1 MNSVYPPKRKS
12 KTSNSQASTRKK
24 MQAKYPILERVE
36 VTEQLLAD
44 LEDSPD
50 DSQTPTATPSD
61 RASPFNQTGTT
72 PPSRQLSAGNGA
84 QTKKSKVTSVSFI
97 RFILNTIFY

>member
-1 MNSVYPPKRKS
+1 
-12 KTSNSQASTRKK
+12 
-24 MQAKYPILERVE
+24 MQAKNPFFERVE
-36 VTEQLLAD
+36 KVTEQLLAD

-61 RASPFNQTGTT
+61 RASPFNQTGTN

-97 RFILNTIFY
+97 RFIFNTNFY